1 MCFGAKIQLH
11 HGPIYLQVIE
21 YGADNLG
28 FQPQGDLPEGIVV
41 PPPVPGNDTS
51 SDDYSDY
58 SESNFDFDGVASINE
73 QQGRFVVENRARG
86 SIPVQARP
94 PTPSP
99 VQLTTE
105 EPSQNRGQDL
115 RQPVTS
121 RPRGRTPSPPV
132 AARPVEVPRSFAP
145 QPQPQPRPNTLDAF
159 SAFQTPFDFPR
170 SRIEEIERNR
180 PGRPQEPAAPQ
191 VPVASVPNR

>member
-1 MCFGAKIQLH
+1 M
-11 HGPIYLQVIE
+11 IE

-41 PPPVPGNDTS
+41 SPPVPGNDTS
-51 SDDYSDY
+51 DDYSDY
-58 SESNFDFDGVASINE
+58 QDFDGVDLVLNNDQVRASP
-73 QQGRFVVENRARG
+73 RFVVENRARG

-132 AARPVEVPRSFAP
+132 AARPVEVPRSLAP
-145 QPQPQPRPNTLDAF
+145 QPNQPRPNTLDAF

-170 SRIEEIERNR
+170 STIEEIERRR
-180 PGRPQEPAAPQ
+180 PGRPQEPAPQ
-191 VPVASVPNR
+191 VPVAPVPARYLMF